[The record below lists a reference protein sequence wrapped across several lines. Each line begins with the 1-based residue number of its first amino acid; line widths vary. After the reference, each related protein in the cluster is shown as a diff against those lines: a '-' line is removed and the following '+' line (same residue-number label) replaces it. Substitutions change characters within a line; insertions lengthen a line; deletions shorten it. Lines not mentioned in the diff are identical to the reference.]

1 MFVDRLYYPV
11 TTLGPGERIVV
22 WTRGCTK
29 HCPGCANPELWETR
43 PEAALPN
50 ERVAE
55 LLLGVAARTGAH
67 RLTITGGDPLEQA
80 DDLAEVLAAVRPAFD
95 DILVYTGF
103 ALEDEALPSRGMP
116 GGSLPAGDPL
126 PPQTS
131 LDSCSSS
138 IPEAL
143 LRRRLPTALAPLIDV
158 IIDGPYVA
166 ALNDGRCGLRGST
179 NQRVIVRS
187 PHLENLY
194 HEEEQKPRRIQNAV
208 FDGRALSIGIHG
220 RPPKEERP

>member
-29 HCPGCANPELWETR
+29 HCPGCANPELWEAR
-43 PEAALPN
+43 PDAALPN

-55 LLLGVAARTGAH
+55 LLLNLAARTGAH
-67 RLTITGGDPLEQA
+67 RLTFTGGDPLEQA
-80 DDLAEVLAAVRPAFD
+80 DDLAEVLAAVRLAFD

-103 ALEDEALPSRGMP
+103 MLEDEAFLTGDTSSGLLSPQ
-116 GGSLPAGDPL
+116 GSLEG
-126 PPQTS
+126 PPS
-131 LDSCSSS
+131 SDSMT
-138 IPEAL
+138 L
-143 LRRRLPTALAPLIDV
+143 LRRLPAALEPLIDV

>member
-22 WTRGCTK
+22 WTCGCTK
-29 HCPGCANPELWETR
+29 HCPGCANPELWEAR

-50 ERVAE
+50 ERLAA
-55 LLLGVAARTGAH
+55 LLLDLAARTGAH
-67 RLTITGGDPLEQA
+67 RLTFTGGDPLEQA

-103 ALEDEALPSRGMP
+103 VLENGTPPLGGGPLSPSGARWR
-116 GGSLPAGDPL
+116 LPAV
-126 PPQTS
+126 
-131 LDSCSSS
+131 
-138 IPEAL
+138 
-143 LRRRLPTALAPLIDV
+143 LASLIDV

-194 HEEEQKPRRIQNAV
+194 HEEEKKPRRIQNAV

>member
-1 MFVDRLYYPV
+1 MFVDRFYYPV

-22 WTRGCTK
+22 WTCGCTK

-43 PEAALPN
+43 PDAALPN

-103 ALEDEALPSRGMP
+103 VLEGEALLTRDTSNGLLSPKNGLDGFAPSTPEALPSR
-116 GGSLPAGDPL
+116 
-126 PPQTS
+126 
-131 LDSCSSS
+131 
-138 IPEAL
+138 
-143 LRRRLPTALAPLIDV
+143 RLHAALAPLIDV

>member
-11 TTLGPGERIVV
+11 TTLGPGERSVV
-22 WTRGCTK
+22 WTCGCTK
-29 HCPGCANPELWETR
+29 HCPGCANPELWEAR
-43 PEAALPN
+43 PETALPN
-50 ERVAE
+50 GHLAT
-55 LLLGVAARTGAH
+55 LLLDLAARTGAH
-67 RLTITGGDPLEQA
+67 RLTFTGGDPLEQA

-103 ALEDEALPSRGMP
+103 VLENGTPPL
-116 GGSLPAGDPL
+116 GSGPLSPAA
-126 PPQTS
+126 T
-131 LDSCSSS
+131 
-138 IPEAL
+138 
-143 LRRRLPTALAPLIDV
+143 RRRLPAALEPLIDV

>member
-1 MFVDRLYYPV
+1 MFVDRFYYPV
-11 TTLGPGERIVV
+11 TTLGPGERIVA
-22 WTRGCTK
+22 WTCGCTK

-43 PEAALPN
+43 PDAALPN

-55 LLLGVAARTGAH
+55 LLLSLAARTGAH
-67 RLTITGGDPLEQA
+67 RLTFTGGDPLEQA

-103 ALEDEALPSRGMP
+103 VLEDKARPSRSMP
-116 GGSLPAGDPL
+116 GGSLPADVFL

-131 LDSCSSS
+131 LDGCSPSTAG
-138 IPEAL
+138 PL
-143 LRRRLPTALAPLIDV
+143 LRRRLPAALAPLIDV

>member
-22 WTRGCTK
+22 WTCGCTK
-29 HCPGCANPELWETR
+29 HCPGCANPELWEAR
-43 PEAALPN
+43 PDAALPN
-50 ERVAE
+50 ERLAA
-55 LLLGVAARTGAH
+55 LLLDLAARTGAH
-67 RLTITGGDPLEQA
+67 RLTFTGGDPLEQA
-80 DDLAEVLAAVRPAFD
+80 NDLTEVLAAVRPAFD

-103 ALEDEALPSRGMP
+103 VLDDEALPSRGAP
-116 GGSLPAGDPL
+116 IGLLSPQNNLDGSTPS
-126 PPQTS
+126 T
-131 LDSCSSS
+131 
-138 IPEAL
+138 PEAL
-143 LRRRLPTALAPLIDV
+143 PSRRLPAALEPLIDV

-166 ALNDGRCGLRGST
+166 ALNDGHCGLRGST

>member
-1 MFVDRLYYPV
+1 MFVDRLYHPV

-22 WTRGCTK
+22 WTCGCAK
-29 HCPGCANPELWETR
+29 HCPGCANPELWEAR
-43 PEAALPN
+43 PETALPN
-50 ERVAE
+50 ERLAA
-55 LLLGVAARTGAH
+55 LLLDLAARTGAH
-67 RLTITGGDPLEQA
+67 RLTFTGGDPLEQA

-95 DILVYTGF
+95 DVLVYTGF
-103 ALEDEALPSRGMP
+103 TLEQEAAEPKESTDGAPPP
-116 GGSLPAGDPL
+116 GRSLNESASSPGARWRLPAG
-126 PPQTS
+126 
-131 LDSCSSS
+131 
-138 IPEAL
+138 
-143 LRRRLPTALAPLIDV
+143 LAPLIDV

-179 NQRVIVRS
+179 NQRVIVLS

-194 HEEEQKPRRIQNAV
+194 HEEEKKPRRIQNAV

>member
-1 MFVDRLYYPV
+1 MFVDRFYYPV

-22 WTRGCTK
+22 WTCGCTK

-43 PEAALPN
+43 PDAALPN

-55 LLLGVAARTGAH
+55 LLLSLAARTGAH
-67 RLTITGGDPLEQA
+67 RLTFTGGDPLEQV

-103 ALEDEALPSRGMP
+103 VLEDEALPSRGAP
-116 GGSLPAGDPL
+116 IGLL

-131 LDSCSSS
+131 LDGSSS
-138 IPEAL
+138 STAGPL

>member
-11 TTLGPGERIVV
+11 TTLGPGERIAV
-22 WTRGCTK
+22 WTCGCTK

-50 ERVAE
+50 ERLAA
-55 LLLGVAARTGAH
+55 LLLDLATRTGTH
-67 RLTITGGDPLEQA
+67 RLTFTGGDPLEQA

-103 ALEDEALPSRGMP
+103 VLEGEAL
-116 GGSLPAGDPL
+116 LTGDTSNGL
-126 PPQTS
+126 LSPQNS
-131 LDSCSSS
+131 LDGFTAST
-138 IPEAL
+138 PEAL
-143 LRRRLPTALAPLIDV
+143 LRCRLPAALEPLIDV
-158 IIDGPYVA
+158 IIDGSYVA